1 MSYSRVV
8 LTCGVSLF
16 SAQNAPGKWV
26 REKNLF
32 DVPAGGVPNPKPP
45 EGKSE
50 GEALENLTSN
60 LHGVPVPVDATRFSA
75 EYSAVHA
82 LQSERLLSEKP
93 RFILLHT
100 HTLGGRTAAKI
111 LAKALTRDF
120 GGECECVP
128 FHLNVDSRIELHQD
142 LGRFLHQIANALRG
156 YDSST
161 TCFVP
166 LGGYKV
172 MTAMAYLAGAYMG
185 FPSFYAHEDNQ
196 TLHEIPGVPIRIPT
210 AELQAAASTLLAVK
224 EGCARAAMSEHHR
237 AVVQDSPWLFEE
249 TEDLVV
255 VNAFGRFLME
265 ENPDLFCPK
274 LFVAEGVDRTPEI
287 EKKLRAVAVKL
298 AAGSEDTELF
308 HEGDLGLHGQDGWH
322 VLKLR
327 RDPLR
332 AIYRFD
338 ATANTLA
345 VKWLT
350 LEHGDNNQY
359 VRQCKAAWPTPAG
372 NLVEWSLA

>member
-16 SAQNAPGKWV
+16 SANNTPGNWIREQNFLVIP
-26 REKNLF
+26 
-32 DVPAGGVPNPKPP
+32 PGGVPNPRPL
-45 EGKSE
+45 E
-50 GEALENLTSN
+50 GETEEQALRAIQNHLHNL
-60 LHGVPVPVDATRFSA
+60 PVPGEPTRFSA
-75 EYSAVHA
+75 EYSALHA
-82 LQSERLLSEKP
+82 LRTARLLADRP
-93 RFILLHT
+93 QVVLVHT
-100 HTLGGRTAAKI
+100 HTLGGKATAKI
-111 LAKALTRDF
+111 LTKALTRDF
-120 GGECECVP
+120 DATCEAVLV
-128 FHLNVDSRIELHQD
+128 HLNVDDRNELRKD

-156 YDSST
+156 HDSST
-161 TCFVP
+161 TCFAP

-172 MTAMAYLAGAYMG
+172 MTSMAYLAGAYMG
-185 FPSFYAHEDNQ
+185 FSAFYAHEDNQ
-196 TLHEIPGVPIRIPT
+196 TLHEIPGVPIRIPPDELRQAKPALVAAKRECDRSSLT
-210 AELQAAASTLLAVK
+210 APQLSIVEQY
-224 EGCARAAMSEHHR
+224 
-237 AVVQDSPWLFEE
+237 PWLFEE
-249 TEDLVV
+249 TDEFVV